1 MEPRVAPS
9 NPGLSSSKACLGVF
23 LTGSSNRYLK
33 MEVAKT
39 IELIRSL
46 VKTARSGGKIIGL
59 VPTMGALHIGHISL
73 IEAAVKEC
81 DFVVV
86 SIFVN
91 PTQFGPGE
99 DFEKYPRPLEAD
111 LEICRKAGVDVVF
124 APTPEQMYPAENL
137 TWVNV
142 EKLTEPLCGQFR
154 PGHFRGVTTV
164 CTKLF
169 NIVAPDIA
177 YFGQKDAQQAFVIK
191 RMVADLNM
199 PLEIVICPTVR
210 EPNGLAVSSRNKY
223 LTEQQKK
230 DAANIYKSLQKCRRM
245 IDAGVKETTEII
257 TGMRKILQQVPSIE
271 IEYISIVD
279 AETLRN
285 IDRIA
290 SKVLAAVTVKIG
302 PARLIDNI
310 LVDAAK

>member
-1 MEPRVAPS
+1 
-9 NPGLSSSKACLGVF
+9 
-23 LTGSSNRYLK
+23 

-39 IELIRSL
+39 IESVRSL

-59 VPTMGALHIGHISL
+59 VPTMGALHVGHISL
-73 IEAAVKEC
+73 IEASVKEC

-99 DFEKYPRPLEAD
+99 DFEKYPRPIEAD
-111 LEICRKAGVDVVF
+111 LKICRETDVDVVF
-124 APTPEQMYPAENL
+124 NPTPEQMYPAENI

-142 EKLTEPLCGQFR
+142 EKLTESLCGQFR

-177 YFGQKDAQQAFVIK
+177 YFGQKDAQQAIVIK
-191 RMVADLNM
+191 RMVVDLNM

-230 DAANIYKSLQKCRRM
+230 DAANIYKSLQKCRQM
-245 IDAGVKETTEII
+245 IDAGITETTEII
-257 TGMRKILQQVPSIE
+257 TEMRKTLQQVPSIE

-279 AETLRN
+279 AGTLQN
-285 IDRIA
+285 IDQIA
-290 SKVLAAVTVKIG
+290 GKVLAAVAVKIG

-310 LVDAAK
+310 LMDTGE

>member
-1 MEPRVAPS
+1 MTIAMEI
-9 NPGLSSSKACLGVF
+9 
-23 LTGSSNRYLK
+23 LK

-39 IELIRSL
+39 IQEMRNM
-46 VKTARSGGKIIGL
+46 VRAARNEGRRVGL

-73 IEAAVKEC
+73 IEAAVKDC

-99 DFEKYPRPLEAD
+99 DFEKYPRPLQAD
-111 LEICRKAGVDVVF
+111 LEICRKAQVDVVF
-124 APTPEQMYPAENL
+124 APEPEQMYPTENL
-137 TWVNV
+137 TWVTV
-142 EKLTEPLCGQFR
+142 EKLTGSLCGRSR

-169 NIVAPDIA
+169 NVVTPDFA
-177 YFGQKDAQQAFVIK
+177 YFGQKDAQQAIVIK

-199 PLEIVICPTVR
+199 PLEIIICPTVR
-210 EPNGLAVSSRNKY
+210 EANGLAVSSRNQY
-223 LTEQQKK
+223 LSAQQRK
-230 DAANIYKSLQKCRRM
+230 DAANIYKSLQTCRKS
-245 IDAGVKETTEII
+245 IEAGTTETHKII
-257 TGMRKILQQVPSIE
+257 AEMQKILQQIPSAQ

-279 AETLRN
+279 AETLESV
-285 IDRIA
+285 DKIA
-290 SKVLAAVTVKIG
+290 GKVLAAVAVKVG

-310 LVDAAK
+310 LVDAVK